1 MIPQVRLTKRV
12 QTKDG
17 LRYCPVV
24 MARNGRI
31 LPDAVTVDRQEENH
45 PEGCYYIDWY
55 EKGKRRRLSV
65 GKSAADAL
73 NKQRRKQ
80 AELNAVAEGVPIAP
94 EPGEP
99 TGRSL
104 AAAIDQYIEE
114 TRLTKKKKTLAAYTT
129 ALHYF
134 KESCSKFYLE
144 DIERLDMLKF
154 HAYLRDKKKQTPR
167 SCWNK
172 FSNVMSFLKAQGVSA
187 GVKKNDWPRYTET
200 EPEIYERAELAKL
213 FAVCGEQEKLYFDF
227 FLKSGM
233 REQEVMYTCWS
244 DVNFTKGTVT
254 VSAKPLYGFTPKNYK
269 GREIPLPSDLMA
281 VLKAA
286 KAKAAVGCP
295 LLFPTSGCKPKNDF
309 LDTLKA
315 RAKDAGMDPDNF
327 WLHKFRATFAT
338 MHLATGVDLR
348 TVQAWLGHT
357 DMESTLR
364 YLRPARSHAVRVKV
378 DATFA

>member
-1 MIPQVRLTKRV
+1 MIAQVRLTKRV

-17 LRYCPVV
+17 PRYCPVV
-24 MARNGRI
+24 MAQNGRVM
-31 LPDAVTVDRQEENH
+31 PDMVTVDGREENH
-45 PEGCYYIDWY
+45 PEGAYYIDWY
-55 EKGKRRRLSV
+55 EKGKRRRQSV
-65 GKSAADAL
+65 GKSAADAFS
-73 NKQRRKQ
+73 KQRRKQ
-80 AELNAVAEGVPIAP
+80 AELRAVDEGVTIAP

-104 AAAIDQYIEE
+104 TAAIDQYIKE

-129 ALHYF
+129 ALRYF

-144 DIERLDMLKF
+144 DIDRLDMLKF
-154 HAYLRDKKKQTPR
+154 HAYLRDQKKQSPR

-172 FSNVMSFLKAQGVSA
+172 FSNVMSFFKTQGMNA
-187 GVKKNDWPRYTET
+187 GVKKNDWPRYVQDT
-200 EPEIYERAELAKL
+200 PGIYEKAELAKL
-213 FAVCGEQEKLYFDF
+213 FSVCSEQEKLYFDF

-233 REQEVMYTCWS
+233 REQEVMHTFWS

-254 VSAKPLYGFTPKNYK
+254 VSAKPVYGFTPKNYK
-269 GREIPLPSDLMA
+269 SREIPLPSDLMA
-281 VLKAA
+281 KLKAA
-286 KAKAAVGCP
+286 KAKAAAGCP
-295 LLFPTSGCKPKNDF
+295 LVFPTSGCKPKNDF
-309 LDTLKA
+309 LDILKA

-338 MHLATGVDLR
+338 MHLAAGVDLR

-364 YLRPARSHAVRVKV
+364 YLRPARSQAVRVKV